1 MTEANMKDMMITR
14 ASSIGALA
22 LLAPAILL
30 AQQPDFSGTWKL
42 DLAKSQLSGV
52 VYTFDKKPSGTWH
65 YSGRGF
71 NADFDLTG
79 KEYTMPSGVS
89 VIGKKVSPTSWQL
102 SFRMSGK
109 LISESKVTLSG
120 NSLNWVS
127 DVTSP
132 DGKTVKQTS
141 TDTRISGGP
150 GFVGK
155 WKSGNLK
162 GESTTLK
169 ITMQGT
175 DSVTIEVPE
184 FQQVVEGS
192 FDGKDHPV
200 MQAGQASKF
209 TNSFEKGGSDS
220 FKIRTKLNG
229 KPFAVDV
236 YTLSADGKTLTDE
249 TTVTATNEKTKSVFD
264 RQ

>member
-1 MTEANMKDMMITR
+1 MNTIITR
-14 ASSIGALA
+14 TSGIGILL

-30 AQQPDFSGTWKL
+30 AQQPDFGGTWKL
-42 DLAKSQLSGV
+42 NLAKSQLSGIA
-52 VYTFDKKPSGTWH
+52 YTFDKKPGGIWH
-65 YSGRGF
+65 YSGGGF
-71 NADFDLTG
+71 DADFDLTG

-89 VIGKKVSPTSWQL
+89 VIGKEVSPTSWQL
-102 SFRMSGK
+102 IFRMNGK
-109 LISESKVTLSG
+109 PISQSKVTLAG
-120 NSLNWVS
+120 NSLKWVS

-132 DGKTVKQTS
+132 DGKTVQQTS

-175 DSVTIEVPE
+175 DGMTIEVPE

-192 FDGKDHPV
+192 FDGKDYPV

-209 TNSFEKGGSDS
+209 TNSFGKGGPHS
-220 FKIRTKLNG
+220 FKIHTKLNG
-229 KPFAVDV
+229 KPFAIDV

-249 TTVTATNEKTKSVFD
+249 TTVTATKEKTKSVFD